1 MKRKKL
7 NFIGFAAMMITIF
20 YGCCGGFP
28 GMGGG
33 IDCTNYKASRQMFI
47 TMNMDSL
54 NNGFKLAE
62 LDSTYIILFVSDS
75 IEAFKEPI
83 DTVVFLNSSNI
94 YNYSSN
100 NLYGF
105 QYWITKD
112 NSKTGNYS
120 LKNSFKIYNSNSSI
134 INEISNIEIEL
145 LQNEKKCCQE
155 YSDDNIKSYKLNG
168 IQKTGNSIIIDK
180 K

>member
-1 MKRKKL
+1 
-7 NFIGFAAMMITIF
+7 
-20 YGCCGGFP
+20 
-28 GMGGG
+28 MGGG
-33 IDCTNYKASRQMFI
+33 IDCTNYNASRQMFI

-62 LDSTYIILFVSDS
+62 LDSTYIILFESDS
-75 IEAFKEPI
+75 IDSFKKPI
-83 DTVVFLNSSNI
+83 DTIVFLNSSN
-94 YNYSSN
+94 NYYYSPTN
-100 NLYGF
+100 RYEF
-105 QYWITKD
+105 QYWIVKD
-112 NSKTGNYS
+112 NLKAGNYS